1 MLLFFSLTAESRDD
15 NSVYDLFELARVN
28 KRHHG
33 VSMVKGQ
40 DPYSP
45 AYKVLNANLIPPVPD
60 SSFRDLLDSIQ
71 TERGFLLLVNLKQF
85 KKTRGSLLT
94 VEKTDGSGPIFEI
107 ISNGKANTLD
117 LVYSTVDQQQVVSID
132 EVDLATGQ
140 WKNITLFVQDDRAQL
155 FVGCEEI
162 SDSELEVP
170 IQKVFSQE
178 VADTARLRIGKGALK
193 DKFFVRCALFWGK
206 KPVTV
211 MINQNTI

>member
-15 NSVYDLFELARVN
+15 NSVYDLFDLARVN

-33 VSMVKGQ
+33 VSTVKGQ

-140 WKNITLFVQDDRAQL
+140 WKNITLFVQDDQAQL

-162 SDSELEVP
+162 NHSELEVP
-170 IQKVFSQE
+170 IQKVLSQE
-178 VADTARLRIGKGALK
+178 VADTASLRIGKGALK
-193 DKFFVRCALFWGK
+193 DKFYVRCALFWK
-206 KPVTV
+206 NPVTV

>member
-15 NSVYDLFELARVN
+15 NSVYDLFDLARVN

-33 VSMVKGQ
+33 VSTVKGQ
-40 DPYSP
+40 DPNSL
-45 AYKVLNANLIPPVPD
+45 AYKVLNASLIPPVPD

-140 WKNITLFVQDDRAQL
+140 WKNITLFVQDDQAQL
-155 FVGCEEI
+155 FVGCEGFKH
-162 SDSELEVP
+162 SELEVP
-170 IQKVFSQE
+170 IQKVLSQE

-193 DKFFVRCALFWGK
+193 DKFYVRCALFWK
-206 KPVTV
+206 NQVTV